1 MRRALLVDIDDTV
14 VDWIGPARDAV
25 TSAVATHRA
34 LAGSDPERL
43 ADRFLEIV
51 EETHA
56 LWMSG
61 ELSVDELRAE
71 RIRRLVSESGSAD
84 LDPSEA
90 GELSAAYREA
100 YLAARRPVLGAAE
113 LLAEVRRRGARIVAV
128 TNNLVA
134 EQEDKLRHTGI
145 RHLFDELVISEAA
158 GVSKPD
164 PAIFDLALQRAGVRP
179 HEAIM
184 LGDSWANDVMG
195 AVGSGIAAAW
205 LDRAGR
211 GAPDASVGVLVLTS
225 LQPAREVSAAL
236 LDGSG

>member
-14 VDWIGPARDAV
+14 VDWMGPARDAV
-25 TSAVATHRA
+25 TSAVATHRT
-34 LAGSDPERL
+34 LAGSDPDTL

-61 ELSVDELRAE
+61 ELSVDGLRAE
-71 RIRRLVSESGSAD
+71 RIRRLVADSGNAD
-84 LDPSEA
+84 LDPNEA
-90 GELSAAYREA
+90 AELSAAYREA
-100 YLAARRPVLGAAE
+100 YLAARRPVVGAAE
-113 LLAEVRRRGARIVAV
+113 LLAEVRARGARIVAV

-164 PAIFDLALQRAGVRP
+164 PAIFDLALRRAGVRR

-195 AVGSGIAAAW
+195 AIGSGIAAAW
-205 LDRAGR
+205 LDRTGAGV
-211 GAPDASVGVLVLTS
+211 PDVSIQVLVLDG
-225 LQPAREVSAAL
+225 LQPAGRVATAL
-236 LDGSG
+236 LDGD